1 MRICRAIACHM
12 SGFGF
17 QLKLPELFN
26 WQTLLLKTRVRMNT
40 INSSYTEQFKMGHTH
55 FLSHIHRTNN
65 LQSRGS
71 AYLPREVQKCWWAS
85 RVFWQRLLRVSQT
98 RRLLSSLA
106 LTINLPPGWNT
117 TPRTQ
122 LSWPTNVKRH
132 MPVPTSQT
140 CRTIKISNKIC
151 NKNNHLLPLV
161 GILFPNS
168 NDKNFISKN
177 LSHLCQY
184 SSYKIWHKDIS
195 YTDTPHEKFVK
206 FRIK

>member
-1 MRICRAIACHM
+1 MYGHC
-12 SGFGF
+12 
-17 QLKLPELFN
+17 LPHVWVWFSIELSELFN
-26 WQTLLLKTRVRMNT
+26 WQTLLLKTRVRITT
-40 INSSYTEQFKMGHTH
+40 INSTYTEQFKMRHTH
-55 FLSHIHRTNN
+55 FLSPIYRMKN

-140 CRTIKISNKIC
+140 CRTIKINVMTKVS
-151 NKNNHLLPLV
+151 LV
-161 GILFPNS
+161 KTYQIYVNAPHTKSDTMTLA
-168 NDKNFISKN
+168 KQTLHMKN
-177 LSHLCQY
+177 LWNSG
-184 SSYKIWHKDIS
+184 
-195 YTDTPHEKFVK
+195 
-206 FRIK
+206 